1 MKTIFD
7 QLTIKHIQIEEQT
20 QRASLEVKF
29 FQNGEYV
36 ETTLVLDGTD
46 LNLLFAKLNA
56 KGIEVS
62 LSEDFNCYPT
72 EEGMIYTLD
81 LRSHGT
87 DVIALDHF
95 TPIHDV
101 REVRA

>member
-1 MKTIFD
+1 MRTIFD
-7 QLTIKHIQIEEQT
+7 QLTVKHIQIEEKT
-20 QRASLEVKF
+20 QRASVEVEF
-29 FQNGEYV
+29 FQNGKFV

-81 LRSHGT
+81 LRSKSYS
-87 DVIALDHF
+87 LDYFSPMHK
-95 TPIHDV
+95 V

>member
-1 MKTIFD
+1 MRTIFD
-7 QLTIKHIQIEEQT
+7 QLTIQHIQIEEQT
-20 QRASLEVKF
+20 QRASLEVEF
-29 FQNGEYV
+29 FQNGEFV

-56 KGIEVS
+56 KGIDVS

-81 LRSHGT
+81 LRKKGDLVYT
-87 DVIALDHF
+87 LDHF
-95 TPIHDV
+95 SPVHKV

>member
-1 MKTIFD
+1 MRTIFD
-7 QLTIKHIQIEEQT
+7 QLTIQHIQIEEQT
-20 QRASLEVKF
+20 QRASVEVEF

-56 KGIEVS
+56 KGIDVS

-81 LRSHGT
+81 LRSPGKDLYSLEQFSPMHE
-87 DVIALDHF
+87 
-95 TPIHDV
+95 V

>member
-1 MKTIFD
+1 MRTIFD
-7 QLTIKHIQIEEQT
+7 QLTVKHIQIEEQT
-20 QRASLEVKF
+20 QRASVEVEF
-29 FQNGEYV
+29 FQNNEFI

-81 LRSHGT
+81 LRAKGSYDHS
-87 DVIALDHF
+87 LDYFSPMHE
-95 TPIHDV
+95 V

>member
-7 QLTIKHIQIEEQT
+7 QLTIRHIQIEEQT
-20 QRASLEVKF
+20 QRASIEVEF
-29 FQNGEYV
+29 FQNGEFV

-56 KGIEVS
+56 KGIDVS

-81 LRSHGT
+81 VSKKMGQLYS
-87 DVIALDHF
+87 LDHF
-95 TPIHDV
+95 TPVHEV

>member
-1 MKTIFD
+1 MRTIFD
-7 QLTIKHIQIEEQT
+7 QLTIQHIQIEEQA
-20 QRASLEVKF
+20 QRASVEVEF
-29 FQNGEYV
+29 FQNGKFV

-46 LNLLFAKLNA
+46 LNLLFAKLSA
-56 KGIEVS
+56 KGIDVS

-81 LRSHGT
+81 LRKRGGESFS
-87 DVIALDHF
+87 LEQF
-95 TPIHDV
+95 TPVHQV

>member
-1 MKTIFD
+1 MRTIFD
-7 QLTIKHIQIEEQT
+7 QLTVKHIQIEEQT
-20 QRASLEVKF
+20 QRASVEVEF
-29 FQNGEYV
+29 FQNREYV

-81 LRSHGT
+81 LRSKNKELYSLEYFSPMHT
-87 DVIALDHF
+87 
-95 TPIHDV
+95 V